1 MELLEISSE
10 DITKLDDKQLRTL
23 IGMLCEAE
31 YRSLGLSTNCIIWG
45 GDQDAPDGGL
55 DVVIRGSSVLPH
67 NSFIPRAVVG
77 IQVKK
82 PDMPPSEI
90 RKEMRFGN
98 NGLRSSIKALIEG
111 KGAYIIVS
119 TNKAL
124 TDSMYSKRIA
134 AMNEAIQNEEHCEDF
149 FVDFYDANRVSTWVR
164 NHPSLILWVRN
175 KIHRPLKG
183 WRPYENWSYPSC
195 DKEDEY
201 IGFDEIILRD
211 NTVTS
216 LDSSIENGIQ
226 KLRSTLSKPGAV
238 ARLVGVA
245 GVGKTRLVQALFD
258 KRIGTN
264 ALNYLQVYY
273 TDLADSPDPDP
284 VHFAEQLNSCNTRA
298 VLIIDNCP
306 SELHS
311 RLTQLCINTLIS
323 LISIEY
329 DIRDDLSSETDVF
342 RLDPANEEVIE
353 RLIKRRF
360 PLVSSVDAQQIAR
373 FSGGNAKI
381 AIALAHT
388 VKKSGSLSGLRDED
402 LFRRLFHQRQDK
414 NEQLLS
420 FAQTMSLVYSFDGT
434 DLDSDKSELCFLAS
448 IINKTGLELYQEII
462 TLKDRGLLQCRGQWR
477 AILPPAIANRLA
489 KKALEML
496 PKDYIIK
503 HFLESNSKRL
513 IKSFSRRLSYLH
525 DCNEAHL
532 IVEDLLSSNGLLG
545 KKAGSFNELEM
556 HVFKN
561 IAPVLPQLTL
571 VFIENLARG
580 NGTIV
585 LSQHHSYFE
594 FVKILRLLTYE
605 AVLFDRCVQVLIHFA
620 LIEKSG
626 NENNSNSSRATLRSL
641 FFLYLSGSHA
651 SIEQRVGV
659 INKLICSDMH
669 QENEL
674 GLSLL
679 EAALESE
686 HFSSYYEFDFGA
698 RTRDYGLYP
707 KIQQDIIYWYT
718 AFVDLITGLALSDK
732 VIATQAR
739 SIFAKKLP
747 GLWLKVRIVNL
758 LEESILKIHNHTAG
772 QWSDG
777 WIALHRILKNKK
789 ALSEQDLL
797 EVTLELEKKIRPASL
812 VDLSCSLLLL
822 KPHQYIDMTN
832 KYSKDDDISGRLQET
847 NELIESIAQ
856 EVAQDQS
863 ALDMLL
869 PKVCN
874 MPHTR
879 QDFFGVGLAR
889 GCNDKLLLWRKL
901 INQFD
906 ITPIAERNLSI
917 LCGFLSGCS
926 KEEPLIYNKIMDDA
940 VDNRIIGEYFPILQA
955 TSGVDKKA
963 LGRLHKSL
971 SLQTAKVDAFIRL
984 AYGGI
989 PKSIS
994 DDDLAN
1000 LLKELLSKEGGDR
1013 VAVEIISMRFHDE
1026 KKDPAIYS
1034 NHLISVTRRTLA
1046 TFNFNRAGKQSGFR
1060 DLDYSFSRVIE
1071 TALLTDDSQ
1080 QYALEVCQNL
1090 KKAIIN
1096 DWVHSYD
1103 YPGIIDSL
1111 ARTQP
1116 EIFLNIFFN
1125 GSKLDDTQH
1134 GIQLLKDI
1142 DGNCSK
1148 LDLIPVDILICWCD
1162 LDFKSRYPLIATLV
1176 SLFIENKESGR
1187 LCLSSL
1193 FYAILNN
1200 APDVK
1205 HVLSEFS
1212 QSIWPMSYN
1221 GSLADA
1227 LEVRSKLLEEL
1238 FSHERKEISDWAKE
1252 QVAVLREHTLKNRDK
1267 EARQK
1272 KIKNERFE

>member
-1 MELLEISSE
+1 M
-10 DITKLDDKQLRTL
+10 
-23 IGMLCEAE
+23 
-31 YRSLGLSTNCIIWG
+31 
-45 GDQDAPDGGL
+45 
-55 DVVIRGSSVLPH
+55 
-67 NSFIPRAVVG
+67 
-77 IQVKK
+77 
-82 PDMPPSEI
+82 
-90 RKEMRFGN
+90 
-98 NGLRSSIKALIEG
+98 
-111 KGAYIIVS
+111 
-119 TNKAL
+119 
-124 TDSMYSKRIA
+124 
-134 AMNEAIQNEEHCEDF
+134 
-149 FVDFYDANRVSTWVR
+149 
-164 NHPSLILWVRN
+164 
-175 KIHRPLKG
+175 
-183 WRPYENWSYPSC
+183 
-195 DKEDEY
+195 
-201 IGFDEIILRD
+201 
-211 NTVTS
+211 
-216 LDSSIENGIQ
+216 
-226 KLRSTLSKPGAV
+226 
-238 ARLVGVA
+238 
-245 GVGKTRLVQALFD
+245 
-258 KRIGTN
+258 
-264 ALNYLQVYY
+264 
-273 TDLADSPDPDP
+273 ADSPEPDP
-284 VHFAEQLNSCNTRA
+284 IHFAEQLKVCKARA

-311 RLTQLCINTLIS
+311 RLTHLCINTLIS

-329 DIRDDLSSETDVF
+329 DIRDDLPSETDVF
-342 RLDPANEEVIE
+342 RLEPANEEVIE

-360 PLVSSVDAQQIAR
+360 PLLSSIDAQQIAR

-388 VKKSGSLSGLRDED
+388 VKKTGSLSGLRDED

-489 KKALEML
+489 KKALETL
-496 PKDYIIK
+496 PKDYIVK
-503 HFLESNSKRL
+503 HFMESNSERL

-525 DCNEAHL
+525 DCNEALL

-545 KKAGSFNELEM
+545 KKEGFFNELEM

-561 IAPVLPQLTL
+561 IAPVFPQLTL
-571 VFIENLARG
+571 VFIENLARD
-580 NGTIV
+580 GTTV

-594 FVKILRLLTYE
+594 FVKILRLLAYE
-605 AVLFDRCVQVLIHFA
+605 SVLFDRCVQVLIHFA

-651 SIEQRVGV
+651 SIEQRAGV

-674 GLSLL
+674 GFFLL

-686 HFSSYYEFDFGA
+686 HFSSFYEFDFGA
-698 RTRDYGLYP
+698 RTRDYGLHP
-707 KIQQDIIYWYT
+707 KIQQDIIHWYT
-718 AFVDLITGLALSDK
+718 AFVDLITRLALSDK

-747 GLWLKVRIVNL
+747 GLWLKVRIVKL
-758 LEESILKIHNHTAG
+758 LEEPILKIHNHTAG

-777 WIALHRILKNKK
+777 WIALHRTLKNEK

-797 EVTLELEKKIRPASL
+797 EVTLELEKKIRPVSL
-812 VDLSCSLLLL
+812 IDLSCSLLLL

-832 KYSKDDDISGRLQET
+832 KYSKDDDISIRLQET
-847 NELIESIAQ
+847 NELVESIAQ
-856 EVAQDQS
+856 EVAQEQS

-879 QDFFGVGLAR
+879 QEFFGVGLAR
-889 GCNDKLLLWRKL
+889 GCNDKFLLWRKL
-901 INQFD
+901 ISQFD

-955 TSGVDKKA
+955 TSGIDKNA
-963 LGRLHKSL
+963 LVRLHKSL
-971 SLQTAKVDAFIRL
+971 SLKIAKVDTFFRL

-989 PKSIS
+989 PKSVS

-1000 LLKELLSKEGGDR
+1000 LLEKLLSKEGGDR

-1026 KKDPAIYS
+1026 KNDPAIYS
-1034 NHLISVTRRTLA
+1034 KHLIAVTSRTLA
-1046 TFNFNRAGKQSGFR
+1046 NFNFNRAGKKSGFR
-1060 DLDYSFSRVIE
+1060 NLDHSFSRVIE
-1071 TALLTDDSQ
+1071 TALLTEDSQ

-1090 KKAIIN
+1090 KKALIN
-1096 DWVHSYD
+1096 NWIHSYD

-1111 ARTQP
+1111 AQTKP

-1125 GSKLDDTQH
+1125 GSKLDDTYH

-1142 DGNCSK
+1142 DGNCSA

-1162 LDFKSRYPLIATLV
+1162 LDSKSRYPLIASLV
-1176 SLFIENKESGR
+1176 SLFIENKESGCF
-1187 LCLSSL
+1187 CLSSL
-1193 FYAILNN
+1193 FGAILNN
-1200 APDVK
+1200 APDVN

-1238 FSHERKEISDWAKE
+1238 LSHERKEISDWAKE
-1252 QVAVLREHTLKNRDK
+1252 QVAALREHAVKNRDK
-1267 EARQK
+1267 EALQK

>member
-10 DITKLDDKQLRTL
+10 DITKLDDTQLRTL

-55 DVVIRGSSVLPH
+55 DVVIRGSSVLPR
-67 NSFIPRAVVG
+67 NSFIPRSVVG

-82 PDMPPSEI
+82 PDMPSSKI

-98 NGLRSSIKALIEG
+98 NGLRSSIKALIKE

-119 TNKAL
+119 TKKAL
-124 TDSMYSKRIA
+124 TDSMYCERIE
-134 AMNEAIQNEEHCEDF
+134 AMKEAIQNEEHCEDF
-149 FVDFYDANRVSTWVR
+149 FVDFYDANRVSTWVS

-175 KIHRPLKG
+175 KVHRPLKG

-195 DKEDEY
+195 DTEDEY
-201 IGFDEIILRD
+201 IGFDEVVLTD
-211 NTVTS
+211 NTITS
-216 LDSSIENGIQ
+216 LDGSIDNGIQ
-226 KLRSTLSKPGAV
+226 KLRATLSKPGAV
-238 ARLVGVA
+238 VRLVGVS
-245 GVGKTRLVQALFD
+245 GVGKTRLAQALFD
-258 KRIGTN
+258 ERIGTN

-273 TDLADSPDPDP
+273 TDLADSPEPDP
-284 VHFAEQLNSCNTRA
+284 IHFAEQLNACKARA

-306 SELHS
+306 SELHN
-311 RLTQLCINTLIS
+311 RLTQFCINTLIS

-329 DIRDDLSSETDVF
+329 DIQDDLPNETDVF
-342 RLDPANEEVIE
+342 RLDPVNEDVIE
-353 RLIKRRF
+353 TLIKKRF
-360 PLVSSVDAQQIAR
+360 SLVSSVDVQQIAR

-388 VKKSGSLSGLRDED
+388 VTKSGSLSGLRDED
-402 LFRRLFHQRQDK
+402 LFIRLFHQRQNK
-414 NEQLLS
+414 NEQLLL
-420 FAQTMSLVYSFDGT
+420 FAQIFSLVYSFDGV
-434 DLDSDKSELCFLAS
+434 DLDSNKSELGFLAS
-448 IINKTGLELYQEII
+448 IINKTGLALYQEII

-489 KKALEML
+489 KKALEAL
-496 PKDYIIK
+496 PKDYIVK
-503 HFLESNSKRL
+503 HFMQNGSERL
-513 IKSFSRRLSYLH
+513 IQSFSRRLSYLH

-545 KKAGSFNELEM
+545 KKAGSYNELEM

-571 VFIENLARG
+571 VFIENLARE
-580 NGTIV
+580 NETIV

-594 FVKILRLLTYE
+594 FVKILRLLAYE
-605 AVLFDRCVQVLIHFA
+605 AQLFDRCVQVLIHFA
-620 LIEKSG
+620 LIEKV
-626 NENNSNSSRATLRSL
+626 ENGDNSNSSRATLRSL

-651 SIEQRVGV
+651 SIEQRAGV
-659 INKLICSDMH
+659 INKLICSDEH

-674 GLSLL
+674 GLFLL

-686 HFSSYYEFDFGA
+686 HFSSYYEFNFGA
-698 RTRDYGLYP
+698 RTRDYGLHP
-707 KIQQDIIYWYT
+707 KTQQDIVHWYT
-718 AFVDLITGLALSDK
+718 TFVDLITGLVLSDK
-732 VIATQAR
+732 RIATQAR

-747 GLWLKVRIVNL
+747 GLWLKVRMVKF
-758 LEESILKIHNHTAG
+758 LEESILKIHNHTVG

-789 ALSEQDLL
+789 DLSEQDLL
-797 EVTLELEKKIRPASL
+797 ETTLKLEKKIRPDSL

-822 KPHQYIDMTN
+822 KSYQYMDMTN
-832 KYSKDDDISGRLQET
+832 KYSKDDDINGRLQET

-856 EVAQDQS
+856 KVAQDQS
-863 ALDMLL
+863 SLDMLL
-869 PKVCN
+869 PKLCS

-879 QDFFGVGLAR
+879 QEFFGVGLAR

-906 ITPIAERNLSI
+906 ITPIAERNLSV

-926 KEEPLIYNKIMDDA
+926 KEEPLIYNKVMDDA

-955 TSGVDKKA
+955 TSGIDKKA

-971 SLQTAKVDAFIRL
+971 SLQTTKVDAFIRL
-984 AYGGI
+984 AYGEI

-1000 LLKELLSKEGGDR
+1000 LLNELLLKEGGDR
-1013 VAVEIISMRFHDE
+1013 VVVEIISMRFHDE

-1034 NHLISVTRRTLA
+1034 KHLIAVTRRTLA
-1046 TFNFNRAGKQSGFR
+1046 SFNFNRAGKQSGFR

-1071 TALLTDDSQ
+1071 TALLTEDSQ

-1096 DWVHSYD
+1096 GWVRSYD
-1103 YPGIIDSL
+1103 YPYIINSL
-1111 ARTQP
+1111 ARSQP

-1125 GSKLDDTQH
+1125 GSKLDDNHH
-1134 GIQLLKDI
+1134 GLRLLNDI
-1142 DGNCSK
+1142 DGNCSV
-1148 LDLIPVDILICWCD
+1148 LDLIPVDVLICWCD
-1162 LDFKSRYPLIATLV
+1162 LDSKSRYPLIASLV
-1176 SLFIENKESGR
+1176 SLFIENNETVR

-1200 APDVK
+1200 APDLK
-1205 HVLSEFS
+1205 SVLSEFS
-1212 QSIWPMSYN
+1212 KSIWPMSYTD
-1221 GSLADA
+1221 SLADA
-1227 LEVRSKLLEEL
+1227 LEVRSKLLEGL
-1238 FSHERKEISDWAKE
+1238 LCHERKEISDWAKE
-1252 QVAVLREHTLKNRDK
+1252 QVAILREHTLKNRDK

-1272 KIKNERFE
+1272 KIRNERFE